1 MAATTTVIVAD
12 DHPLVRGALKAALTQ
27 TLTDVAILEAG
38 TLMEA
43 LKLLRSTPDTD
54 LVLLDLHMPGMNGFG
69 GLFAL
74 KSEHP
79 ATPVAVISATE
90 DPAIMRRSVDYG
102 AQGFVPKSAALTTIG
117 DAIRTVLAG
126 DVWLPEQ
133 AENAPG
139 LDEEE
144 AELAAK
150 IAQLTPQQ
158 MRVLS
163 MLQEGKLN
171 KQIAYELDVTEAT
184 IKAHVSAILRKLNV
198 YSRTQAVIMANRL
211 AVDDSPAEA
220 LMAQAAQ

>member
-27 TLTDVAILEAG
+27 TLNDVAILEAG

-43 LKLLRSTPDTD
+43 IALLRSSPDTD

-74 KSEHP
+74 KAEYP

-90 DPAIMRRSVDYG
+90 DPAIMRHSVDYG
-102 AQGFVPKSAALTTIG
+102 AQGFIPKSAAMLTIG

-144 AELAAK
+144 ADLAAK

-198 YSRTQAVIMANRL
+198 YSRTQAVIMANKL
-211 AVDDSPAEA
+211 ALDDSPAET
-220 LMAQAAQ
+220 LMPLAAQ